1 MAQATQCPF
10 CQTTFRVVNDQLK
23 LRGGLV
29 RCGHCNEVFDGNAH
43 LLPDQPDQPNS
54 GNWPQQ
60 TPLTPPPIT
69 PAIARANAAA
79 PNYGAPTPPVLPDAD
94 AMVEIEA
101 AWDLPPSPDEGSADT
116 AVENTDADDALMI
129 EGDIEDESENRFDN
143 PEPDRRT
150 DADIPPLPLLL
161 HPSRTQHGDDDGNE
175 VPAEHSARIEP
186 GSGEWSDEYKNEYVS
201 NHAEAFDNV
210 DTPVE
215 QLDFVLAAQ
224 RRQRRAR
231 TRRLLMIVVCVL
243 LVITAL
249 AQGVYLGRNQI
260 AAAVPSLKPLLIAA
274 CQPLRCTIGLQ
285 KQIDQLSIESNELQ
299 AATPDQPTL
308 TMNLLLR
315 NRAAIAL
322 AWPDIELTLNDDDE
336 KALIRRVFTPAEYLP
351 SVQLIDAG
359 IAADA
364 EQTIKLSFTVTQG
377 TASGYRVYLF
387 YP

>member
-161 HPSRTQHGDDDGNE
+161 
-175 VPAEHSARIEP
+175 
-186 GSGEWSDEYKNEYVS
+186 
-201 NHAEAFDNV
+201 
-210 DTPVE
+210 
-215 QLDFVLAAQ
+215 
-224 RRQRRAR
+224 
-231 TRRLLMIVVCVL
+231 
-243 LVITAL
+243 
-249 AQGVYLGRNQI
+249 
-260 AAAVPSLKPLLIAA
+260 
-274 CQPLRCTIGLQ
+274 
-285 KQIDQLSIESNELQ
+285 
-299 AATPDQPTL
+299 
-308 TMNLLLR
+308 
-315 NRAAIAL
+315 
-322 AWPDIELTLNDDDE
+322 
-336 KALIRRVFTPAEYLP
+336 
-351 SVQLIDAG
+351 
-359 IAADA
+359 
-364 EQTIKLSFTVTQG
+364 
-377 TASGYRVYLF
+377 
-387 YP
+387 